1 MNDNYP
7 RLCGGTFLT
16 LLLREKRTNK
26 SKKQLLTSG
35 SDGLAQRFLFKQL
48 ILLVDPNFNEGSG
61 TTFETDT
68 SLYKACKKSN
78 ADYLP
83 FSNEALITAF
93 DNKIKHNYPSV
104 LRKMVDIVESFL
116 KTESEPCVE
125 RLVFG
130 CLNLIKEDF
139 STDNAMFYVGENGS
153 SVSKKD
159 LMAATEIN
167 LYSFLLGIW
176 HFIITNRNDN
186 SIGIDTLSAWQSS
199 PEIKGQVHSFKSDIG
214 SSYQHDIKIS
224 TTCEFTDDAEN
235 EHIENIEE
243 EVIIDILDNSESNND
258 TAKTNNSQPVINNQ
272 FIFNQTGNGINI
284 GQATNVVIKNGK
296 VVDAE

>member
-16 LLLREKRTNK
+16 LLLREKRSK
-26 SKKQLLTSG
+26 SKKQLLISG
-35 SDGLAQRFLFKQL
+35 SDGLAQRFLFKKL
-48 ILLVDPNFNEGSG
+48 ILLVDPAFNEGYG

-83 FSNEALITAF
+83 FLNDALIAAF
-93 DNKIKHNYPSV
+93 DDKIKRNYPSV
-104 LRKMVDIVESFL
+104 LKKMVDIVESFL
-116 KTESEPCVE
+116 NTESEPCMR
-125 RLVFG
+125 RLVFS

-139 STDNAMFYVGENGS
+139 STEDAVFYAKEDGKPMNKNDLLAS
-153 SVSKKD
+153 S
-159 LMAATEIN
+159 EIN
-167 LYSFLLGIW
+167 LYSLLLGIW
-176 HFIITNRNDN
+176 HFIIVNRKDN
-186 SIGIDTLSAWQSS
+186 SIGFDTLSAWQKE
-199 PEIKGQVHSFKSDIG
+199 PEIKGQRHTFESKIG
-214 SSYQHDIKIS
+214 TSYDHKIKIS
-224 TTCEFTDDAEN
+224 TTCEITDDAEQ
-235 EHIENIEE
+235 EHIKNIKEE
-243 EVIIDILDNSESNND
+243 TEVEIINSVDLDTEKSKSES
-258 TAKTNNSQPVINNQ
+258 SQPIINNQ